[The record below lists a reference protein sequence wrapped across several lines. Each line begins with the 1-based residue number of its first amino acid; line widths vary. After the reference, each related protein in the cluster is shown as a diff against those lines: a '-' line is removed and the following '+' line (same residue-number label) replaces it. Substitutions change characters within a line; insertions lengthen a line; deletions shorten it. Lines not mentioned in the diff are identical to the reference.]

1 MSGSSGSGGGGDFT
15 PDRQD
20 CAQLVMETQ
29 LSSPKPSVV
38 AGLKVDQVLAVE
50 VRSMN
55 GADVVVVLA
64 GREVAGGL
72 ASPGVQRLRECIE
85 QGHRF
90 EAIVRQVNQGQVK
103 VRVQAAQ

>member
-20 CAQLVMETQ
+20 CSQLVLETQ
-29 LSSPKPSVV
+29 LSSPKPTVV
-38 AGLKVDQVLAVE
+38 AGLQVDQVLAVD

-55 GADVVVVLA
+55 GANVVVVLA

-90 EAIVRQVNQGQVK
+90 QAIVRQINQGQVR
-103 VRVQAAQ
+103 VRVQAA